1 MALATDWHGMLV
13 VTVTICRLEIYG
25 SRVYVAKANSV
36 WFATLAASK
45 FNPLAK
51 SHEHRRDAVSTG
63 QGYQKFRTLAASGE
77 NGPPL
82 LPSKFRRVLQVG
94 I

>member
-1 MALATDWHGMLV
+1 MAHVFTWQRQLRV
-13 VTVTICRLEIYG
+13 VRHA
-25 SRVYVAKANSV
+25 RRKQ
-36 WFATLAASK
+36 
-45 FNPLAK
+45 FNPVAK